1 MIVSEAL
8 CQLPIWVSSF
18 QITCWCVSIKRCWV
32 WSELWMLNFLFF
44 LNVGICYRCV
54 VPSSY
59 IHGLVSSVA
68 LCGSWC
74 GSDWVC
80 IAFPKSVCSFA
91 LEENPS
97 GKIVP
102 RWILLCISCYRTGM
116 IGFSG
121 CWHGVWYLAVLG
133 CYWGQWN
140 EAGQMQLTSPSRICV
155 PSLRLDANISFL
167 AWD

>member
-1 MIVSEAL
+1 
-8 CQLPIWVSSF
+8 
-18 QITCWCVSIKRCWV
+18 
-32 WSELWMLNFLFF
+32 MLNFLFF

-102 RWILLCISCYRTGM
+102 R
-116 IGFSG
+116 
-121 CWHGVWYLAVLG
+121 
-133 CYWGQWN
+133 
-140 EAGQMQLTSPSRICV
+140 
-155 PSLRLDANISFL
+155 
-167 AWD
+167 